1 VRHAAARGA
10 ASLANAVLVWSAILV
25 ISFPMIWALLTSL
38 KPKEETVAFPMTFWP
53 QHLTLDAYARLLFDT
68 DFVQLFLNT
77 LYVAIGTMIVVLVA
91 ATLGAYGLT
100 RFRFRGRDIGA
111 AAILFTYF
119 LPSTIIVI
127 PIYLTITR
135 IGLADTR
142 TGLIIADTSLAL
154 PFALWMMKLFFETL
168 PHEIEEAARTDGASR
183 MAIFFEIA
191 LPQALPGLISAG
203 IFTFI
208 IAYNEYLFSF
218 VFINTESRR
227 TLTVGLMQIVKSS
240 YDVDWNL
247 LMAASFLMTLPVLA
261 AIVGCQ
267 RYLLRGFGVADV
279 KG

>member
-1 VRHAAARGA
+1 M
-10 ASLANAVLVWSAILV
+10 L
-25 ISFPMIWALLTSL
+25 WALLTSL
-38 KPKEETVAFPMTFWP
+38 KPQDETLAFPITFWP
-53 QHLTLDAYARLLFDT
+53 QHLTISAYTRLLFHT
-68 DFVQLFLNT
+68 DFIQLFLNSF
-77 LYVAIGTMIVVLVA
+77 AIATATTAVVLIA

-100 RFRFRGRDIGA
+100 RFRFHGRDIGGA
-111 AAILFTYF
+111 IILFTYF

-142 TGLIIADTSLAL
+142 TGLVVAYTSLAL
-154 PFALWMMKLFFETL
+154 PFALWLMRLFFETL
-168 PHEIEEAARTDGASR
+168 PRDIEEAARTDGASR
-183 MAIFFEIA
+183 MAIFFEIV

-203 IFTFI
+203 LFTFI

-227 TLTVGLMQIVKSS
+227 TLPVGVMQIIKSS

-261 AIVGCQ
+261 AIIFSQ
-267 RYLLRGFGVADV
+267 HTLLRGFGVTGL